1 MSSADPTVYCAAT
14 GTTYMR
20 LASFNVENL
29 FERAIALNLPS
40 WQDGR
45 QALEHQTEIN
55 ILLNNQAYS
64 AADKSRII
72 ELLGDLGLAHSDDGG
87 EFALL
92 RQNRGKLLAR
102 PAGGQAEVVA

>member
-14 GTTYMR
+14 GTTHMR

-55 ILLNNQAYS
+55 IVFNNQAYA
-64 AADKSRII
+64 AADKARII
-72 ELLGDLGLAHSDDGG
+72 ELLGELGLAHSDDGG
-87 EFALL
+87 ELALL
-92 RQNRGKLLAR
+92 RENRRKHAAR
-102 PAGGQAEVVA
+102 TAGGRV